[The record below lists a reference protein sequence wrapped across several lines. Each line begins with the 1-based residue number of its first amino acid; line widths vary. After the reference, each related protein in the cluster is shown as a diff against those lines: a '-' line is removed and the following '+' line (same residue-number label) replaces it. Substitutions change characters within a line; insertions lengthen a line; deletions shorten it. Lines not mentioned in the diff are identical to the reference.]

1 MDSTKTK
8 YPDSFCHEK
17 VKAAKHKTFCEPNK
31 SYVLYYIHTWNSD
44 LDKTVKYFG
53 GNKNN

>member
-1 MDSTKTK
+1 M
-8 YPDSFCHEK
+8 
-17 VKAAKHKTFCEPNK
+17 NQIN
-31 SYVLYYIHTWNSD
+31 LMYYIIHGKWNFD